1 MLRVAREPRIARAKR
16 RRKMIHV
23 ASVSSVHLN
32 DHTTHMMIELM
43 KL

>member
-1 MLRVAREPRIARAKR
+1 MLRVALEPRIARAKR

-23 ASVSSVHLN
+23 ASVFSVHLN
-32 DHTTHMMIELM
+32 DHRTYMMIELL